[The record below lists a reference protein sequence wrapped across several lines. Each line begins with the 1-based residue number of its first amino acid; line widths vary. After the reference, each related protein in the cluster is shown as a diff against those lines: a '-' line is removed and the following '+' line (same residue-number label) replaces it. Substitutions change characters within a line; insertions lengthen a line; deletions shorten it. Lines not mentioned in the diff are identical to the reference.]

1 MKKSSKK
8 GFTIVELVIVI
19 AVIAILAGVLIPT
32 FSGIVAKAK
41 DSALLQEATSIY
53 HEVLGISPE
62 GTLDL
67 NATDG
72 EVDAYI
78 VLKNTKNENV
88 YFTVIDG
95 ALALDKTVTAKPA
108 NYLNV
113 AEVEGFAATAGEFE
127 VYVYTAPAATGN

>member
-32 FSGIVAKAK
+32 FAGIVAKAK

-88 YFTVIDG
+88 YFTVTDG
-95 ALALDKTVTAKPA
+95 ALALDKTVTGIPT
-108 NYLNV
+108 NYPNV
-113 AEVEGFAATAGEFE
+113 ADVEGFAATAGEFE
-127 VYVYTAPAATGN
+127 VYVYGN